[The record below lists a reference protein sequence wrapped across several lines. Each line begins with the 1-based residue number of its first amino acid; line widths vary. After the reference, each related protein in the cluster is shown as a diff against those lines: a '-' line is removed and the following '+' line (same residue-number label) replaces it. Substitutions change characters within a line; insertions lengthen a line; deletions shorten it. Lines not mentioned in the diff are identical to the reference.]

1 MTAKYV
7 VEMELKSGFVTPLSI
22 ILLLILERAY
32 AHFKSSV
39 LSSFVAAIIS
49 VVTQSQLTPSL
60 PAGGGAKSSEFIIPL
75 NTGNHMM

>member
-1 MTAKYV
+1 
-7 VEMELKSGFVTPLSI
+7 MELKSGFVTPLSI

-32 AHFKSSV
+32 THFKSSV

>member
-39 LSSFVAAIIS
+39 LSSFVAIIS